1 VSMEVHRHMDQ
12 ELDRLNDTVLRLGGE
27 AERALVRSMKS
38 LFDRDDAIAHEVLDH
53 DDAIDQLE
61 VDVDQQCVD
70 IFALRQP
77 AARDLRFVMS
87 VAKMAPVLERIAD
100 HASNIAR
107 VVIELNKEPELKGD
121 VRLQQMG
128 TVASEMLG
136 AALDAF
142 TRRDADAAREVI
154 SRDTEINQLYNE
166 IFHTLI
172 ELMSLEP
179 GTATRDARLLFIAK
193 HLERIGD
200 YVTDICEL
208 TVYMAEASIIKHRR

>member
-1 VSMEVHRHMDQ
+1 MEIHRHLDQ
-12 ELDRLNDTVLRLGGE
+12 ELDRLRDTVLRLGGE
-27 AERALVRSMKS
+27 SERALVRSMKALS
-38 LFDRDDAIAHEVLDH
+38 ERDDDTAREVLEH

-100 HASNIAR
+100 HACNIAR
-107 VVIELNKEPELKGD
+107 VVIELNKEPELKNH
-121 VRLQQMG
+121 VRFQQMG
-128 TVASEMLG
+128 AVASAMLE

-142 TRRDADAAREVI
+142 TRHDAAAARKVIKRDA
-154 SRDTEINQLYNE
+154 EINELYND
-166 IFHTLI
+166 IFHELI
-172 ELMSLEP
+172 DLMTSDP
-179 GTATRDARLLFIAK
+179 GTATRDARLLFVAK

-208 TVYMAEASIIKHRR
+208 TVYMTEASIIKHRH